1 MALGRASSIS
11 NVEISALV
19 NLGLDYLAL
28 GQYERALASLS
39 PTLERVQR
47 EAFGVHRWRWQMK
60 LLIGLAEV
68 HSAMGAYEHALHVV
82 EEGLDQAQ
90 ATGSQKYIAKAWA
103 LRGKILT
110 ALGQREAG
118 GRELQR
124 AFRLAEQLRS
134 PSLTYPIAYDLGQW
148 FDVIGKERPAAVLY
162 GKAKAM
168 IKHMLATVEDPALQ
182 ASFRQS
188 EPVQTILACAA
199 RAGA

>member
-1 MALGRASSIS
+1 
-11 NVEISALV
+11 
-19 NLGLDYLAL
+19 
-28 GQYERALASLS
+28 
-39 PTLERVQR
+39 
-47 EAFGVHRWRWQMK
+47 MK

-68 HSAMGAYEHALHVV
+68 HAAMGAYEHALRFV

-90 ATGSQKYIAKAWA
+90 ATGSQKYLAKAWA

-124 AFRLAEQLRS
+124 AFRLVKQLRS

-148 FDVIGKERPAAVLY
+148 FDVIGKESQAAAVY
-162 GKAKAM
+162 GKAKTA
-168 IKHMLATVEDPALQ
+168 IEHMLAAVEDPALQ

-188 EPVQTILACAA
+188 VPVQTILACAA